1 MSSSYN
7 GMRWLKCDLH
17 MHTPADARH
26 WAETPLKAGEEA
38 DAAKA
43 FAEACHKKG
52 LDVVGITDHNFLSK
66 DFIPHLQAAF
76 DDIEREYQH
85 RTTLFPGFEFEA
97 DIGKGIH
104 VICLFEPGTA
114 TEEIDHILT
123 ECGVRRPR
131 IENGLL
137 AKSTKRLPDILDIVQ
152 RPKQDGLW
160 RGIVIVPHIFNN
172 GLFDNKRTNDWL
184 QQEEFRNPDLLA
196 VEIHKPVSF
205 MSENLQK
212 LFRSGEDCNPGW
224 KRIRPIATLM
234 SSDNK
239 MLDKD
244 DAHNKP
250 EPNSIGYR
258 YSWIKMSAPSIES
271 LRQAFLDHESRIVLP
286 EDVSEEIHPEQRN
299 RHAYIKS
306 ISINNAAFLA
316 DQEVHFS
323 PNMNCIIG
331 GRGSGK
337 STLLEYLRIILGKD
351 SQKELDAETQKR
363 IARAKS
369 TLTPQTTIK
378 ICWVTAEGS
387 EDTIVWQNNERTV
400 QGRELIDSE
409 TFFRGLPLKF
419 YSQHQ
424 LNHLTESKVEEG
436 NLRQAQR
443 ILGLI
448 DGFRQSELNELE
460 TQENLHN
467 QKIQDAFAFLRKA
480 DSLRKEVK
488 RLQQEYQELDRQW
501 KARSEIQEDARRHQH
516 LKGEER
522 YLKSLA
528 EISDAL
534 FNDIVSPAEQI
545 ATSHVPFQLTDSPHA
560 DWFKQFDDKV
570 KNAKIT
576 LARAIQEA
584 VESFETTLEELKSK
598 DPIWSAIQ
606 EDLNQ
611 ADSKFH
617 EACAAKG
624 LTPDDVGRLQ
634 EIDQARIMKQQEIN
648 KIAAEIRWNEDA
660 AGDVNQHMQQL
671 YQIWRAQ
678 FQKRLEAAKSAN
690 ELAVLDGNK
699 RFIDVSIAYQQDYKS
714 FAELWQSFAPS
725 DGRTRLGRM
734 WETYGKALYDLYKEQ
749 TEEKSPW
756 LVLKE
761 RLQARENLIISDV
774 EINCQDIL
782 KYIDENMERW
792 KTLRCSRVQDSA
804 DITLFRSDG
813 SKAGSIAD
821 GTLSDG
827 QRNTAALALLL
838 AQEGGPLVIDQPE
851 DELDSNFVF
860 QELIPMLRKV
870 KAKRQLIL
878 ATHNANIPVNGD
890 AELVYAFEA
899 RESSGRPLA
908 YGGLDQASV
917 TKAVLDIMEGSEEA
931 FRRRREKYHF

>member
-26 WAETPLKAGEEA
+26 WAETPPKAGEEA

-66 DFIPHLQAAF
+66 DFIPHLQDAF

-85 RTTLFPGFEFEA
+85 RITLFPGFEFEA

-104 VICLFEPGTA
+104 VICLFEPGTE

-152 RPKQDGLW
+152 KPKQDGSW
-160 RGIVIVPHIFNN
+160 RGIVIVPHIFDNS
-172 GLFDNKRTNDWL
+172 LFDNKRINDWL

-196 VEIHKPVSF
+196 VEVHKPVSF

-480 DSLRKEVK
+480 DSLRKEVSDSSRNIK
-488 RLQQEYQELDRQW
+488 NLTVNGKLAARFRRMPGDISTSKGRSVISRVLQKYQ
-501 KARSEIQEDARRHQH
+501 
-516 LKGEER
+516 
-522 YLKSLA
+522 
-528 EISDAL
+528 
-534 FNDIVSPAEQI
+534 
-545 ATSHVPFQLTDSPHA
+545 
-560 DWFKQFDDKV
+560 
-570 KNAKIT
+570 
-576 LARAIQEA
+576 
-584 VESFETTLEELKSK
+584 
-598 DPIWSAIQ
+598 
-606 EDLNQ
+606 
-611 ADSKFH
+611 
-617 EACAAKG
+617 
-624 LTPDDVGRLQ
+624 
-634 EIDQARIMKQQEIN
+634 M
-648 KIAAEIRWNEDA
+648 
-660 AGDVNQHMQQL
+660 
-671 YQIWRAQ
+671 
-678 FQKRLEAAKSAN
+678 
-690 ELAVLDGNK
+690 
-699 RFIDVSIAYQQDYKS
+699 
-714 FAELWQSFAPS
+714 
-725 DGRTRLGRM
+725 
-734 WETYGKALYDLYKEQ
+734 
-749 TEEKSPW
+749 
-756 LVLKE
+756 
-761 RLQARENLIISDV
+761 
-774 EINCQDIL
+774 
-782 KYIDENMERW
+782 
-792 KTLRCSRVQDSA
+792 RCSTTSFLRLNRSRLPMF
-804 DITLFRSDG
+804 LFSLQ
-813 SKAGSIAD
+813 I
-821 GTLSDG
+821 
-827 QRNTAALALLL
+827 
-838 AQEGGPLVIDQPE
+838 P
-851 DELDSNFVF
+851 
-860 QELIPMLRKV
+860 PML
-870 KAKRQLIL
+870 I
-878 ATHNANIPVNGD
+878 
-890 AELVYAFEA
+890 
-899 RESSGRPLA
+899 
-908 YGGLDQASV
+908 
-917 TKAVLDIMEGSEEA
+917 GSNNLMI
-931 FRRRREKYHF
+931 R

>member
-17 MHTPADARH
+17 MHTPVDTRH
-26 WAETPLKAGEEA
+26 WKGDSSASVEEA
-38 DAAKA
+38 AKK
-43 FAEACHKKG
+43 FAEACHKKR

-85 RTTLFPGFEFEA
+85 RITLFPGFEFEA

-196 VEIHKPVSF
+196 VEVHKPVSF

-387 EDTIVWQNNERTV
+387 EDTIVWQNN
-400 QGRELIDSE
+400 
-409 TFFRGLPLKF
+409 
-419 YSQHQ
+419 
-424 LNHLTESKVEEG
+424 
-436 NLRQAQR
+436 
-443 ILGLI
+443 
-448 DGFRQSELNELE
+448 
-460 TQENLHN
+460 
-467 QKIQDAFAFLRKA
+467 
-480 DSLRKEVK
+480 
-488 RLQQEYQELDRQW
+488 
-501 KARSEIQEDARRHQH
+501 
-516 LKGEER
+516 
-522 YLKSLA
+522 
-528 EISDAL
+528 
-534 FNDIVSPAEQI
+534 
-545 ATSHVPFQLTDSPHA
+545 
-560 DWFKQFDDKV
+560 
-570 KNAKIT
+570 
-576 LARAIQEA
+576 
-584 VESFETTLEELKSK
+584 
-598 DPIWSAIQ
+598 
-606 EDLNQ
+606 
-611 ADSKFH
+611 
-617 EACAAKG
+617 
-624 LTPDDVGRLQ
+624 
-634 EIDQARIMKQQEIN
+634 
-648 KIAAEIRWNEDA
+648 
-660 AGDVNQHMQQL
+660 
-671 YQIWRAQ
+671 
-678 FQKRLEAAKSAN
+678 
-690 ELAVLDGNK
+690 
-699 RFIDVSIAYQQDYKS
+699 
-714 FAELWQSFAPS
+714 
-725 DGRTRLGRM
+725 
-734 WETYGKALYDLYKEQ
+734 
-749 TEEKSPW
+749 
-756 LVLKE
+756 
-761 RLQARENLIISDV
+761 
-774 EINCQDIL
+774 
-782 KYIDENMERW
+782 
-792 KTLRCSRVQDSA
+792 
-804 DITLFRSDG
+804 
-813 SKAGSIAD
+813 
-821 GTLSDG
+821 
-827 QRNTAALALLL
+827 
-838 AQEGGPLVIDQPE
+838 
-851 DELDSNFVF
+851 
-860 QELIPMLRKV
+860 
-870 KAKRQLIL
+870 
-878 ATHNANIPVNGD
+878 
-890 AELVYAFEA
+890 
-899 RESSGRPLA
+899 
-908 YGGLDQASV
+908 
-917 TKAVLDIMEGSEEA
+917 
-931 FRRRREKYHF
+931 